1 MWTSRWPDHTR
12 SRAAS
17 EALLALPPP
26 PDQTDIFYKRF
37 RKNKQTMTCFFSLSY
52 ERTTFA
58 SGTLAETQ
66 VWFSLHCWTVTGKK
80 NPRALLCATLIVSS
94 VMSVMSEMVLL
105 AEHQHIAP
113 HAHLLVF
120 QVLNLSSV
128 VTISLAV
135 AEDLEP
141 WHANG
146 VNHWTA
152 VGKELHVSHLK
163 HSISYQHSYDF
174 YLTAHRDAQE
184 NLWRKKYLQHT
195 AIVSKAFELISD
207 AHAKLLG
214 TSFHWAANH
223 QAVAWLKYVQR
234 AGDGGEGHGT
244 HKDGHFLV

>member
-1 MWTSRWPDHTR
+1 M
-12 SRAAS
+12 
-17 EALLALPPP
+17 
-26 PDQTDIFYKRF
+26 
-37 RKNKQTMTCFFSLSY
+37 FFFLSY

-58 SGTLAETQ
+58 SGTLTETQ
-66 VWFSLHCWTVTGKK
+66 VCFSLHCWTVTGK
-80 NPRALLCATLIVSS
+80 NPPELCFVPLWLS
-94 VMSVMSEMVLL
+94 VVWCKVSEMVLL
-105 AEHQHIAP
+105 TEHQHIAP

-146 VNHWTA
+146 VSHWTA

-184 NLWRKKYLQHT
+184 NCEERNTCSIQP
-195 AIVSKAFELISD
+195 
-207 AHAKLLG
+207 
-214 TSFHWAANH
+214 
-223 QAVAWLKYVQR
+223 
-234 AGDGGEGHGT
+234 
-244 HKDGHFLV
+244 

>member
-1 MWTSRWPDHTR
+1 M
-12 SRAAS
+12 
-17 EALLALPPP
+17 
-26 PDQTDIFYKRF
+26 
-37 RKNKQTMTCFFSLSY
+37 FFFLSY

-66 VWFSLHCWTVTGKK
+66 VCFSLHCWTVTGKT
-80 NPRALLCATLIVSS
+80 PPELCFVPLWLS
-94 VMSVMSEMVLL
+94 VGWCKVSEMVLL
-105 AEHQHIAP
+105 TEHQHIAP

-146 VNHWTA
+146 VSHWTA